1 MRPDGGPA
9 HGPAHVPRRPRGR
22 SPPRPARRRRAA
34 GQAGAAG
41 QGRDGSKR
49 ARMDR
54 RHLLV
59 TATLGAVARAFG
71 AEAQQRHQPP
81 RRVGL
86 LSPAYYPNSP
96 SVQGL
101 KTGLRALGFA
111 EGRDLVFEP
120 ALGEGDAE
128 RLRNAAAALVTAQI
142 DVIFA
147 EQAAAAQAARE
158 ATERVPVIFSAVG
171 DPVAAGLVKTIAH
184 PGTNVTGVSGL
195 TTE

>member
-1 MRPDGGPA
+1 
-9 HGPAHVPRRPRGR
+9 
-22 SPPRPARRRRAA
+22 
-34 GQAGAAG
+34 
-41 QGRDGSKR
+41 
-49 ARMDR
+49 
-54 RHLLV
+54 
-59 TATLGAVARAFG
+59 VACAFG
-71 AEAQQRHQPP
+71 AEAQQHHQPP

-101 KTGLRALGFA
+101 KTGLRELGFA

-128 RLRNAAAALVTAQI
+128 RLRNAAAALVKAQI

-158 ATERVPVIFSAVG
+158 ATERVPSSSPRWEILSR
-171 DPVAAGLVKTIAH
+171 PVWSRRSPTLGPT
-184 PGTNVTGVSGL
+184 
-195 TTE
+195 